1 MKTKALSRIL
11 YFSLAV
17 VLMSFSDPYTIKRI
31 SDLNFRYEFYVTDK
45 NIKPKQDKTYYWF
58 KGGAIHNTQGGTTG
72 KLLNESFI
80 KMYHSNQ
87 LAEQGAFKDGLKVGL
102 WKTWYP
108 NGIIETTQYWSDGS
122 KTGAYSHY
130 NDNGTLLEKG
140 KYKKDIKNGQW
151 IDCTRKD
158 TVVYKN
164 GIVLVKKI
172 KATKAEKTRLKN
184 EKKKA
189 AENKKAIKKA
199 EKAQK
204 TVTKTNTKTTSA
216 KKVKSVKSSE
226 SKPKKESFFKRLFGK
241 KQPKQNTNGQGT

>member
-1 MKTKALSRIL
+1 
-11 YFSLAV
+11 
-17 VLMSFSDPYTIKRI
+17 MSFSDPYTIKRI
-31 SDLNFRYEFYVTDK
+31 SDLNFRYEFFVTDK

-87 LAEQGAFKDGLKVGL
+87 LAEQGTFKDGLKVGL

-108 NGIIETTQYWSDGS
+108 NGIIETTQYWNDGH

-130 NDNGTLLEKG
+130 NDNGILLEKG
-140 KYKKDIKNGQW
+140 KYKKDIKSGQW

-172 KATKAEKTRLKN
+172 KPTKAEKIRLKN

-189 AENKKAIKKA
+189 DENKKALKKA
-199 EKAQK
+199 EKTQK
-204 TVTKTNTKTTSA
+204 AATKNNTKTKTS

-226 SKPKKESFFKRLFGK
+226 IKPKKESFFKRLFGK
-241 KQPKQNTNGQGT
+241 KQPKQNQNGQGA